1 MKFKTKNKNIN
12 IYLPLGALILSV
24 LLYNLISYISKTNK
38 TNNTIYI
45 QNNPIQEKFGST
57 KCFDCPNTYPTKC
70 FDCIENRSR
79 EFLLPSHGNPKVF
92 ST

>member
-1 MKFKTKNKNIN
+1 MKSKNKNVHL
-12 IYLPLGALILSV
+12 YVLLFALILSFTI
-24 LLYNLISYISKTNK
+24 YNLICYISKNNK
-38 TNNTIYI
+38 TNNLLYV
-45 QNNPIQEKFGST
+45 NKPIIEKFGST